1 MDTSTASSTLRASL
15 FAFAMRA
22 SLATLFAMLPYV
34 AVLASVSAALSATM
48 FGLAVVAELC
58 GLSIVLTF
66 LAEVAV
72 FVVLTISA
80 SATWLAPE
88 LPDAVV
94 AL

>member
-1 MDTSTASSTLRASL
+1 MI
-15 FAFAMRA
+15 
-22 SLATLFAMLPYV
+22 P
-34 AVLASVSAALSATM
+34 VLAFLVAALSATI

-58 GLSIVLTF
+58 GLSIVLTL

>member
-1 MDTSTASSTLRASL
+1 MI
-15 FAFAMRA
+15 
-22 SLATLFAMLPYV
+22 P
-34 AVLASVSAALSATM
+34 VLAFLVAALSATR
-48 FGLAVVAELC
+48 FRLAVVAELC

-66 LAEVAV
+66 STEVAV

>member
-1 MDTSTASSTLRASL
+1 MI
-15 FAFAMRA
+15 
-22 SLATLFAMLPYV
+22 P
-34 AVLASVSAALSATM
+34 VLAFLVAALSATR
-48 FGLAVVAELC
+48 FGLAVVAELG

-80 SATWLAPE
+80 SATWLAQE

>member
-1 MDTSTASSTLRASL
+1 MI
-15 FAFAMRA
+15 
-22 SLATLFAMLPYV
+22 P
-34 AVLASVSAALSATM
+34 VLAFLVAALSATR

-88 LPDAVV
+88 LPDAVA

>member
-1 MDTSTASSTLRASL
+1 MI
-15 FAFAMRA
+15 
-22 SLATLFAMLPYV
+22 P
-34 AVLASVSAALSATM
+34 VLAFLVAALSATR

-72 FVVLTISA
+72 LVVLTLSA

-88 LPDAVV
+88 LPYAVV

>member
-1 MDTSTASSTLRASL
+1 MI
-15 FAFAMRA
+15 
-22 SLATLFAMLPYV
+22 P
-34 AVLASVSAALSATM
+34 VLAFLIAALSATR

-66 LAEVAV
+66 STEVAV

-80 SATWLAPE
+80 SATWLAAE